1 MWCAGVEKTVS
12 GRTSFPT
19 STDSESSAPP
29 TTHDAELIMCGF
41 FFFFFFF
48 FVLARYFPS
57 HMKEH
62 LSHDVVLL
70 CTPCHQTC
78 SYHDGKFK
86 RYLAEEYGAPISG
99 GQSRKFFDDPA
110 LLKAKNYAK

>member
-1 MWCAGVEKTVS
+1 
-12 GRTSFPT
+12 
-19 STDSESSAPP
+19 
-29 TTHDAELIMCGF
+29 
-41 FFFFFFF
+41 
-48 FVLARYFPS
+48 
-57 HMKEH
+57 MKEH

-70 CTPCHQTC
+70 CTPCHQMC